1 MTITLTNDD
10 YIELLDNEQNSTC
23 NVSIESEYI
32 YEIPKQ
38 LGKGYYRQI
47 EVYPDLCLNIDDQ
60 QFYDDVLIR
69 TSVNNHPLQFGVITL
84 GGYTHSYGLVGEDN
98 SFISGG
104 GVQRKFEVLFR
115 QFKRTLGIEIEM
127 PPELLATF
135 FPGEDGEMLPQ
146 LKFLAKEND
155 WQTLLFPKANAEIKR
170 VAQQII
176 NCPHQGTAKR
186 IYLQSKVIE
195 LIALQ
200 LVPFLESGQ
209 DAAGRQLSPRLKK
222 ETIAKI
228 HYAKEILLSRLENP
242 PLLSELAQQ
251 IGISESSLQRGFQI
265 LFGTTVFGYLTNQ
278 RMEHAQQLLRERN
291 LTVAEVAN
299 IVGYAH
305 LGHFAAAF
313 KRQFGITPRE
323 CFLGKKRVSGHKTVS
338 G

>member
-1 MTITLTNDD
+1 MTITFTDDD
-10 YIELLDNEQNSTC
+10 YTKLLENERKSKC
-23 NVSIESEYI
+23 NVYSESEYL

-38 LGKGYYRQI
+38 LGQGYYRQI
-47 EVYPDLCLNIDDQ
+47 EVYPNLWLSIDDQ
-60 QFYDDVLIR
+60 QFYHDVIIK
-69 TSVNNHPLQFGVITL
+69 TPDNNHPLQVGVLIF
-84 GGYTHSYGLVGEDN
+84 GLVREEN

-104 GVQRKFEVLFR
+104 GVQRKFEVFFR
-115 QFKRTLGIEIEM
+115 QFQRTVGIEIEM

-135 FPGEDGEMLPQ
+135 FPGEDGKMLPQ

-155 WQTLLFPKANAEIKR
+155 WQAAIFRKANAATQS

-176 NCPHQGTAKR
+176 NCPYQGINKR
-186 IYLQSKVIE
+186 MYLQGKVIE
-195 LIALQ
+195 LMALQ
-200 LVPFLESGQ
+200 LMPFLENCVQ
-209 DAAGRQLSPRLKK
+209 DAAKTQLSPRLKK

-228 HYAKEILLSRLENP
+228 HYAREILLLRLENP
-242 PLLSELAQQ
+242 PLLSELAQRV
-251 IGISESSLQRGFQI
+251 GISESSLQRGFQI

-313 KRQFGITPRE
+313 KRRFGITPRE
-323 CFLGKKRVSGHKTVS
+323 CFSGKKRVSL
-338 G
+338 